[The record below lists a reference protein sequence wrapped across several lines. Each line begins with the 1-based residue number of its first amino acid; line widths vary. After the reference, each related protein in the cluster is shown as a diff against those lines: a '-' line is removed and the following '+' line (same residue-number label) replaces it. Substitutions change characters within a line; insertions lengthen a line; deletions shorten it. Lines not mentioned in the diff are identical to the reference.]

1 MTRRT
6 KKEHVMVFCSNA
18 NNPAKR
24 RYLRRS
30 AGVMMSYMGLVSV
43 SHTSVHRWH
52 PQGWHLY
59 LAAALPTIPI
69 LCLAYVVGRYLREE
83 KDEYQRDIVIRG
95 MLWGTAAALSVT
107 VFSGFLQ
114 AYGWT
119 GQLPAFSEFI
129 LFWVTALIVKVYYRF
144 TDRSSDE

>member
-1 MTRRT
+1 M
-6 KKEHVMVFCSNA
+6 FCDSGS
-18 NNPAKR
+18 NPAKR
-24 RYLRRS
+24 RYVRS
-30 AGVMMSYMGLVSV
+30 CFGIMMSYVGLVMSSRIMV
-43 SHTSVHRWH
+43 TRWH

-59 LAAALPTIPI
+59 VAAALPTIPI

-95 MLWGTAAALSVT
+95 MLWGTAVALAVN
-107 VFSGFLQ
+107 VFSSFMQ

-144 TDRSSDE
+144 ADRSSDE